1 MRELTYREALKEGL
15 REEME
20 RDSNVFLLGEDL
32 GIFGGAYKVTLG
44 LIEDFGSERILDTP
58 LSEAAIAG
66 AAIGA
71 SMVGMRPVAEIMYVD
86 FCTIAADM
94 MINFAAKA
102 RFMSGGKLTIPMV
115 LRTQGGGGVSAGAQ
129 HSQHLEYL
137 FTHIPGLIVVL
148 PSTPYDAKGLLKS
161 SIRNDNPVV
170 FIEHKALYNTKGDVP
185 VDDYSLPLGKADIK
199 KSGSDM
205 TIIALQR
212 SVVHALEA
220 ADILT
225 KEGVDVEIIDPMTIK
240 PLDRE
245 TIIKSVK
252 KTGRVLIVHEA
263 VKQYGFGAEVAA
275 VLAEEAIDYL
285 DAPVKR
291 LAALDVP
298 IPFGLRLE
306 DFVLPN
312 VSDIVQASKQ
322 LMDL

>member
-20 RDSNVFLLGEDL
+20 SDSNVFLLGEDL